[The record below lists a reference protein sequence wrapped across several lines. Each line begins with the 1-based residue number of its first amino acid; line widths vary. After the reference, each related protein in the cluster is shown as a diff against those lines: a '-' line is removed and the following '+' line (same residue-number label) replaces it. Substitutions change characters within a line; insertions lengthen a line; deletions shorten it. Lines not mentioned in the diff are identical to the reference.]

1 MTITEYIIPVVP
13 ADEKGKNLMF
23 DFMNANRLIRCNACR
38 YWSSEDGQ
46 TGYCNGFNLVYR
58 KYDADYYCATA
69 EPIEHDD

>member
-1 MTITEYIIPVVP
+1 MKDFNKYFIIGTNSNALHDTMNGSVVG
-13 ADEKGKNLMF
+13 E
-23 DFMNANRLIRCNACR
+23 LIQCKDCR